1 MLYFRT
7 LILSLLLSVFS
18 TTLVNAQEKRLISGR
33 VTDASSGEAIPF
45 ATVSLRKQLIGI
57 VTNEEGRF
65 DFYVPAD
72 TENDTLMVG
81 FFGYKP
87 KLMALSSINGV
98 LQIKLDQNAMELQ
111 EVVVRPL
118 TPQEYIR
125 MAMRRVKVN
134 YASEPFG
141 TDAYYREKA
150 MENGKLLKRDEG
162 VFRTYY
168 PKYQDTVKNQ
178 HQLML
183 FARAQNTS
191 EVAFMK
197 AERDKKAEKEKKTGK
212 KQEDN
217 VQIDLTSS
225 FGGPDNILRNASLT
239 DKDTENCLDTLHL
252 KKYNYSFA
260 KSTTYNNKELLVIE
274 FDTKGKVD
282 HVREAGRIYID
293 LATFAIVKLES
304 KGDFVIPAVIRPI
317 LFFYGIGIG
326 NPKYEKSLEFQQL
339 KNKWYPKNIWF
350 NVEIELTN
358 KHWFKPDEH
367 SSFYIESVFTVNK
380 TRIEQASAIPA
391 AKRFKSNKDMKDQV
405 FNDEGLTWDGIN
417 IIKH

>member
-1 MLYFRT
+1 MLQPRV
-7 LILSLLLSVFS
+7 LVLMVLLFVFS
-18 TTLVNAQEKRLISGR
+18 APFVNAQEKRLVSGS
-33 VTDASSGEAIPF
+33 VTDATTGEPIPF

-57 VTNEEGRF
+57 VTNEEGKF
-65 DFYVPAD
+65 DFYIPA
-72 TENDTLMVG
+72 ESGNDTLMVG

-87 KLMALSSINGV
+87 KLTALSDINGFLAV
-98 LQIKLDQNAMELQ
+98 KLNQNAMELQ

-118 TPQEYIR
+118 PPQEYIR

-141 TDAYYREKA
+141 TEAYYREKA
-150 MENGKLLKRDEG
+150 LENGKLLKLEEG

-183 FARAQNTS
+183 FRKAENIS
-191 EVAFMK
+191 EVQFMK
-197 AERDKKAEKEKKTGK
+197 AERDKKAAKEKKTGK

-217 VQIDLTSS
+217 IAVDMTSS
-225 FGGPDNILRNASLT
+225 FGGPENSLRTASLT
-239 DKDTENCLDTLHL
+239 HKDTENCLDTLHL
-252 KKYNYSFA
+252 KKYNYAFA
-260 KSTTYNNKELLVIE
+260 KSTTYNNKELIVIE

-293 LATFAIVKLES
+293 AASFAIVKLES
-304 KGDFVIPAVIRPI
+304 KGDFVIPVIIKPI

-326 NPKYEKSLEFQQL
+326 DPKYEKSLEFQQI
-339 KNKWYPKNIWF
+339 KNKWYPKDIQFNIE
-350 NVEIELTN
+350 VKLSN

-367 SSFYIESVFTVNK
+367 STFEIESVFTANK
-380 TRIEQASAIPA
+380 TKIDQPVSIPV
-391 AKRFKSNKDMKDQV
+391 AKRFKSNKDMKEQV
-405 FNDEGLTWDGIN
+405 YNDEGLTWEGIN
-417 IIKH
+417 IIKK